1 MKVAT
6 TLVVIFFW
14 IAIWGLFD
22 TYTENTSK
30 EDKVRMYLVILG
42 IIIVIVCFFP
52 QVLNKF

>member
-22 TYTENTSK
+22 TYTENKSK
-30 EDKVRMYLVILG
+30 EDRIQMYLLILG
-42 IIIVIVCFFP
+42 IIVVIVCFFP

>member
-1 MKVAT
+1 MKVAM

-22 TYTENTSK
+22 TYTENTTR
-30 EDKVRMYLVILG
+30 EDKIRMYLVILG
-42 IIIVIVCFFP
+42 IIVVIVCFFP